1 MARNPMLR
9 KPKQKTPEEIEQ
21 DILMQEL
28 SDKASWSRSTAE
40 DEAVAQWDSI
50 NKPPMHSGAT
60 TGGVSMAKQDF
71 RTDQYLEVA
80 ARRGELDNFKDTRSR
95 EYAELY
101 GPRGVLGGNNIALVG
116 GEFYDDLREI
126 YARQG
131 IQGAILAYREFKQKN
146 KKKSGGSGLSFQGPM
161 SIGQAN
167 ATVRRMTGG

>member
-21 DILMQEL
+21 DILMREL
-28 SDKASWSRSTAE
+28 SDKASWLRSTAE

-50 NKPPMHSGAT
+50 NKPPMHSGPT
-60 TGGVSMAKQDF
+60 KGGSSDDY
-71 RTDQYLEVA
+71 RTDQYLQQA

-146 KKKSGGSGLSFQGPM
+146 KKKPQQGLSFQGPM